1 MRADSVQLNQTPAG
15 ACWQCLTEEDIARC
29 WSVTQATKEVSQWI
43 TQFQSLINPWLKVL
57 GYVTAH
63 LNTDGDVYANASG
76 RDDFWLTNSPAAGG
90 GRLLQDFG
98 EFTVA
103 TVDLFTPPPDCNC
116 LNMGRAWYK
125 QLITENLLGL
135 GFAGWM
141 ADFGEYTPI
150 SARSRFASRWWGE
163 EHGGEILH
171 QGRKRSILFNRHFDL
186 V

>member
-1 MRADSVQLNQTPAG
+1 MPKTISA
-15 ACWQCLTEEDIARC
+15 
-29 WSVTQATKEVSQWI
+29 
-43 TQFQSLINPWLKVL
+43 SLINPWLKVL

-171 QGRKRSILFNRHFDL
+171 QGMRRNFLTIAILIWCGTCFRAGSFIW
-186 V
+186 